1 MAWSRRIQ
9 LVRAIINVQDSHR
22 PLIIGGAI
30 MSKPIDMLKIWKKGL
45 WCVFLISLIWFL
57 YQALS
62 ISEPETSCPTCTS
75 TSQTDHSDI
84 MLVASL
90 TSTFISLAGVIV
102 TTTLSWRKEK
112 REKKSFELDNAK
124 KELEIEKLRAELE
137 RVKDPWQRS

>member
-1 MAWSRRIQ
+1 
-9 LVRAIINVQDSHR
+9 
-22 PLIIGGAI
+22 
-30 MSKPIDMLKIWKKGL
+30 
-45 WCVFLISLIWFL
+45 
-57 YQALS
+57 
-62 ISEPETSCPTCTS
+62 
-75 TSQTDHSDI
+75 